1 MISVLLSDLRFALR
15 GMMRRPGFAVS
26 CVLVL
31 AIGIG
36 VVTVMFSALNA
47 VVLRPL
53 PFEEP
58 DRLVWAWSTTE
69 GVSANS
75 VSAVDYYDYQEQ
87 NDVFESRAAHLVW
100 RPGRTMTGEGEPE
113 RVVTTRVS
121 GNLFST
127 LGVAP
132 LLGRSFRPQEEL
144 AAGPEVMMLSHG
156 YWQRRFAGDPNV
168 VGTGLTVD
176 GTSYEVVGVMPRGFA
191 YPEDVE
197 LWFPMQRGG
206 RLETSRGN
214 RNFFVI
220 GRLAI
225 GVSLEQAQTQMSL
238 IADRLAEAYP
248 DANQSWGMRL
258 VPLHE
263 RFVGDLR
270 TAMTLL
276 MGAVVLVLL
285 VACAN
290 ASSLLLARV
299 TSRRNELAI
308 RMSLG
313 ASRGIVIRQLL
324 TESLVITLLGA
335 AAGVGLALAGVRL
348 LRTLGAAGLPRLE
361 TISIDGNVLA
371 FAALITALSGLLF
384 GVAPA
389 LRSTRLDPV
398 THLKEGGRTT
408 DAAHS
413 LRMRNLLVVGQVA
426 LSLVLLIGSGLLI
439 RSLTRLQRVDPGFE
453 PNGVLT
459 MLVQLPAHYESAE
472 AREGFFAG
480 ALERIRALPGVQD
493 AAAADGLP
501 PSGGPWNYIWPKD
514 RPPTNRAETPR
525 ATRRTA
531 MDGYF
536 RTLGVPVLAGRTFL
550 PTDRDGAPTV
560 VVVSRTLAERF
571 FPGQEALGKVL
582 NLPWTDEGIPLE
594 IVGVVGD
601 VCDYGLDAERRPIF
615 YLPYRQYQGSTLR
628 LAIRG
633 SGDVASLTPA
643 VREAIWELEKDAPIS
658 DIGTLEAS
666 LFDST
671 SERRFQTGLLGGFAA
686 MALLLA
692 SIGLYGVLAHFV
704 GERTREIGIR
714 MAVGAAAPDV
724 MKDVLRQGATIAGSG
739 IVLGL
744 LGGLASARLLGS
756 LLYATPPSD
765 PATYAAV
772 STLLAVVAL
781 AACLIPALRAARVD
795 PIVALRH
802 E

>member
-1 MISVLLSDLRFALR
+1 MFCALH
-15 GMMRRPGFAVS
+15 
-26 CVLVL
+26 
-31 AIGIG
+31 
-36 VVTVMFSALNA
+36 A

-69 GVSANS
+69 GVIANS

-87 NDVFESRAAHLVW
+87 NDVFESLAAHLVW

-113 RVVTTRVS
+113 RVMTTRVS

-132 LLGRSFRPQEEL
+132 LHGRSFRPQEEV
-144 AAGPEVMMLSHG
+144 AGGPHVMVLSHG
-156 YWQRRFAGDPNV
+156 YWQRRFAGDPTV

-197 LWFPMQRGG
+197 LWFPMRRGG
-206 RLETSRGN
+206 RHETSRGN

-220 GRLAI
+220 GRLAD
-225 GVSLEQAQTQMSL
+225 GVSLGQAQTQMSL
-238 IADRLAEAYP
+238 IAGRLAEAYP

-276 MGAVVLVLL
+276 MGAVFLVLL

-335 AAGVGLALAGVRL
+335 ATGVGLALAGVRL
-348 LRTLGAAGLPRLE
+348 LQTLGAAGLPRLE
-361 TISIDGNVLA
+361 TIGIDGHVLA

-413 LRMRNLLVVGQVA
+413 LHIRNLLVVGQVA

-439 RSLTRLQRVDPGFE
+439 QSLTRLQRVDPGFD
-453 PNGVLT
+453 PDGVLT
-459 MLVQLPAHYESAE
+459 MEVQLPAHYESAE

-493 AAAADGLP
+493 AAAADGFP
-501 PSGGPWNYIWPKD
+501 PSGGPWNYVWPRD

-525 ATRRTA
+525 ATRRIA

-594 IVGVVGD
+594 IVGVVED
-601 VCDYGLDAERRPIF
+601 VCDYGLGAERRPIF
-615 YLPYRQYQGSTLR
+615 YLPYRQYPGSTLR

-633 SGDVASLTPA
+633 SGEVASLTPA
-643 VREAIWELEKDAPIS
+643 VRKAIWELEKDAPIS
-658 DIGTLEAS
+658 DVGTLEAS

-714 MAVGAAAPDV
+714 MALGAAAPDV
-724 MKDVLRQGATIAGSG
+724 MKDVVRRGVTIAGSG

-765 PATYAAV
+765 PPTYAAV